1 MARITTWF
9 GTVRKA
15 VANGLVMTG
24 AWVAGVV
31 DSKPADVT
39 SKEAA
44 ALLVIWIG
52 VAVVYLTGNDTPAA
66 SGASDASTLPTP
78 GPTPQG
84 R

>member
-31 DSKPADVT
+31 DSKPAGVT
-39 SKEAA
+39 SKEGA

-66 SGASDASTLPTP
+66 PGPSDASTLPTP